1 MLICYLSNTTEFHC
15 TSIKL
20 YLLVLKSKRKFMFE
34 KSIWQFII
42 IIHLAAFLQ
51 FINLLAFKFC
61 SNKYSLTQTRK
72 RNWKSFEILFNHFLP
87 NLRFLPD
94 VQRIS
99 IRSLPNVRQISV
111 RLFYRTSVKFQ
122 SDFFYRNSEGFQ
134 FDFYQVF
141 DEFQSARLSSEG
153 FVLFIL
159 FSPFLKL

>member
-20 YLLVLKSKRKFMFE
+20 YLLVLKSNRKFMFE
-34 KSIWQFII
+34 SPFANLSLLSILLLFSNLSIYWHSSF
-42 IIHLAAFLQ
+42 AATSILSH
-51 FINLLAFKFC
+51 K
-61 SNKYSLTQTRK
+61 RK
-72 RNWKSFEILFNHFLP
+72 RNWKSFEIPFNHFLP

>member
-61 SNKYSLTQTRK
+61 SNNCLKFLIVILALANKTKNGHWDQEAILWMKFSLFKGKIINLKFLDGSCLQFGPGHWCNSTVP
-72 RNWKSFEILFNHFLP
+72 NFILP
-87 NLRFLPD
+87 NFGNFLNMSFG
-94 VQRIS
+94 IKCW
-99 IRSLPNVRQISV
+99 N
-111 RLFYRTSVKFQ
+111 
-122 SDFFYRNSEGFQ
+122 
-134 FDFYQVF
+134 
-141 DEFQSARLSSEG
+141 
-153 FVLFIL
+153 
-159 FSPFLKL
+159 